1 MQRKIRYQFRVLWPL
16 ILIVVVCL
24 IVFIPSFLSLE
35 SIIQEHAFE
44 SGEVPNM
51 LPLFLLSLIMI
62 GIGVI
67 CGLAVNIYYT
77 NERFEVLENL
87 KVAIEELGEGKF
99 REIYIPK
106 YVRKMPEMDAL
117 SDAIRTTAN
126 KAEDY
131 ITTLKKQK
139 NMLSAVLSHMTD
151 GVLIADEDGSV
162 QMLNQAAENFFEVKS
177 EKALNQPISE
187 VIKQKDLLELWG
199 KTKAGKPET
208 ITLDFGQEPKFMQA
222 VGISLEEDLPGRSML
237 LFQDLSHTHHLD
249 AVRRDFVS
257 NVSHE
262 LRTPVAGLKAIS
274 ETLLDGALDDPPAAR
289 KFVLRMDSEV
299 DNLTQMINE
308 LLELS
313 RIEAGEYSFYFKPAR
328 PIELI
333 CNAVDRM
340 TLQAERAGIKLSF
353 DCPDDLPKI
362 LADPSRVSQIFIN
375 LIQNAIKFTPEGG
388 HIRLTAQNAGPK
400 VLFSVRD
407 DGTGIIKRDRNRI
420 FERFYK
426 ADRART
432 GGGTGLGLSIC
443 KHIVEEHG
451 GHIWVE
457 SEVGHGSTFY
467 FSLPIVHESD
477 SKNINVEEKSITAD

>member
-1 MQRKIRYQFRVLWPL
+1 MQKKIRFQFRSLWPIFL
-16 ILIVVVCL
+16 VVAVCVIAFAAL
-24 IVFIPSFLSLE
+24 FPPIIST
-35 SIIQEHAFE
+35 IQEHAIE
-44 SGEVPNM
+44 LGEVPNAR
-51 LPLFLLSLIMI
+51 PLLLLLLATLAI
-62 GIGVI
+62 GLM
-67 CGLAVNIYYT
+67 CGLAVNIHTT
-77 NERFEVLENL
+77 NERFVVLENL
-87 KVAIEELGEGKF
+87 KAAVEELGEGKF
-99 REIYIPK
+99 HGIYIPK
-106 YVRKMPEMDAL
+106 HVGEMPEMKAL
-117 SDAIRTTAN
+117 GDAIQTTAQ
-126 KAEDY
+126 KAEEY
-131 ITTLKKQK
+131 IATLKKQK
-139 NMLSAVLSHMTD
+139 NMLSVVLSNMTD
-151 GVLIADEDGSV
+151 GVLIADEDGTV
-162 QMLNQAAENFFEVKS
+162 QMINKAAENFFNVKS
-177 EKALNQPISE
+177 ETALNHPISG
-187 VIKQKDLLELWG
+187 VLKQEDLLELWS

-208 ITLDFGQEPKFMQA
+208 ITIEFGPEPKYLQV

-257 NVSHE
+257 NISHE
-262 LRTPVAGLKAIS
+262 LRTPVAGLKAIT

-289 KFVLRMDSEV
+289 KFVFRMDSEV

-313 RIEAGEYSFYFKPAR
+313 RIEAGEYSFYYVPAR

-333 CNAVDRM
+333 SKAVDRM
-340 TLQAERAGIKLSF
+340 ILQAERAGIKLSF

-388 HIRLTAQNAGPK
+388 HIHLTAQRAGPK

-467 FSLPIVHESD
+467 FSLPVVHEPD
-477 SKNINVEEKSITAD
+477 SKNKNMGKPQSEG

>member
-1 MQRKIRYQFRVLWPL
+1 MQKKISFQFRVLWPIL
-16 ILIVVVCL
+16 LIVFVCL

-35 SIIQEHAFE
+35 RSIQEHALK
-44 SGEVPNM
+44 SGEAPNL
-51 LPLFLLSLIMI
+51 LPLFLLSLILVII
-62 GIGVI
+62 GMV
-67 CGLAVNIYYT
+67 CGLAVNIYHT

-87 KVAIEELGEGKF
+87 KAAIEDLGEGKF
-99 REIYIPK
+99 REMYIPK
-106 YVRKMPEMDAL
+106 YAGKLPEMKAL
-117 SDAIRTTAN
+117 DDAIRTTAH

-131 ITTLKKQK
+131 ITALKNQK
-139 NMLSAVLSHMTD
+139 NMLSVVLSNMTD
-151 GVLIADEDGSV
+151 GVLIANEDGSIL
-162 QMLNQAAENFFEVKS
+162 MMNEAAETLFDVKS
-177 EKALNQPISE
+177 ETALNKQISE
-187 VIKQKDLLELWG
+187 VIKQKDLLELWS
-199 KTKAGKPET
+199 KTKTGKPET
-208 ITLDFGQEPKFMQA
+208 ITLEFGQEPKIMQA

-249 AVRRDFVS
+249 NVRRDFVS

-299 DNLTQMINE
+299 DNLTLMINE

-313 RIEAGEYSFYFKPAR
+313 RIEAGEYSFYYKPAR

-340 TLQAERAGIKLSF
+340 ALQAERAGIKLSF

-362 LADPSRVSQIFIN
+362 LADPSRVSQVFIN

-388 HIRLTAQNAGPK
+388 HIHLTAQRAGPK

-407 DGTGIIKRDRNRI
+407 DGVGIIKRDRNRI

-467 FSLPIVHESD
+467 FSLPVVHEPD
-477 SKNINVEEKSITAD
+477 SKNKNMGKPQSEG

>member
-1 MQRKIRYQFRVLWPL
+1 MQQKLRFQFRSLWPIFL
-16 ILIVVVCL
+16 VVAVCVIAFAALFPPIVRTIQQHALEVGEA
-24 IVFIPSFLSLE
+24 PS
-35 SIIQEHAFE
+35 
-44 SGEVPNM
+44 VK
-51 LPLFLLSLIMI
+51 PLLLLLLATLAI
-62 GIGVI
+62 GLM
-67 CGLAVNIYYT
+67 CGLAVNIYNA
-77 NERFEVLENL
+77 NERFRVLENL
-87 KVAIEELGEGKF
+87 KAAVEELGVGKF

-106 YVRKMPEMDAL
+106 HVGEMPEMKAL
-117 SDAIRTTAN
+117 GDAIRTTAH

-131 ITTLKKQK
+131 IATLKKQK
-139 NMLSAVLSHMTD
+139 NMLSVVLSNMTD

-162 QMLNQAAENFFEVKS
+162 QLLNKAAENFFNVKS
-177 EKALNQPISE
+177 EIALNKPISE
-187 VIKQKDLLELWG
+187 VIKQKELMELWN
-199 KTKAGKPET
+199 KTKTGKPET
-208 ITLDFGQEPKFMQA
+208 ITLEFGQEPKFMQA

-237 LFQDLSHTHHLD
+237 LFQDLSHTYHLD

-262 LRTPVAGLKAIS
+262 LRTPVAGLKAIT
-274 ETLLDGALDDPPAAR
+274 ETLLDGALDDPLVAR
-289 KFVLRMDSEV
+289 KFVSRMDSEV
-299 DNLTQMINE
+299 DNLTLMINE

-313 RIEAGEYSFYFKPAR
+313 RIEAGEYSFYYKPAR

-333 CNAVDRM
+333 VNAVDRM

-362 LADPSRVSQIFIN
+362 LADPSRVSQVFIN

-388 HIRLTAQNAGPK
+388 HIHLTAQIAGPK

-467 FSLPIVHESD
+467 FSLPVVHEPD
-477 SKNINVEEKSITAD
+477 SKNKNTKEAQSEG

>member
-1 MQRKIRYQFRVLWPL
+1 MQKKIRFQFRVLWPL
-16 ILIVVVCL
+16 LLIVVVSL

-35 SIIQEHAFE
+35 RAIQKQAIE
-44 SGEVPNM
+44 SGEAPNL
-51 LPLFLLSLIMI
+51 LPLFLLSLIMLS
-62 GIGVI
+62 IGVF
-67 CGLAVNIYYT
+67 CGLAVNIYHA
-77 NERFEVLENL
+77 NERLTVLENL
-87 KVAIEELGEGKF
+87 KAAIEDLGEGEF

-106 YVRKMPEMDAL
+106 YAGEMPEMKAL
-117 SDAIRTTAN
+117 GDAIRTTAN

-162 QMLNQAAENFFEVKS
+162 QMLNKAAENFFDVKS
-177 EKALNQPISE
+177 EIVLNKPISE
-187 VIKQKDLLELWG
+187 VIKQKDLLELWN
-199 KTKAGKPET
+199 KTKTGKPET
-208 ITLDFGQEPKFMQA
+208 ITLEFGQEPKFMQA

-249 AVRRDFVS
+249 TVRRDFVS

-262 LRTPVAGLKAIS
+262 LRTPVAGLKAIT

-289 KFVLRMDSEV
+289 KFVFRMDSEV
-299 DNLTQMINE
+299 DNLTLMINE

-313 RIEAGEYSFYFKPAR
+313 RIEAGEYSFYYKPAR

-333 CNAVDRM
+333 VNAVDRM
-340 TLQAERAGIKLSF
+340 TLQTERAGIKLSF

-362 LADPSRVSQIFIN
+362 LADPSRVSQIFVN
-375 LIQNAIKFTPEGG
+375 LIQNAIKFTPKGG
-388 HIRLTAQNAGPK
+388 LIHLTAQRAGPK

-467 FSLPIVHESD
+467 FSLPVVHAPGSK
-477 SKNINVEEKSITAD
+477 SKNMEEDSLATD